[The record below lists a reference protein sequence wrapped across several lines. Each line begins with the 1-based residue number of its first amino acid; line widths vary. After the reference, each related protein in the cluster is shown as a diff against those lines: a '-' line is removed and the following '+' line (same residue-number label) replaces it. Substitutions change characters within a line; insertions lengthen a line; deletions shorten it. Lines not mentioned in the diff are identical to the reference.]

1 MAIESK
7 RELVGYFIQVKQV
20 PVLQREEAENRTQA
34 FPHNSQF
41 QQKSN
46 IMADSSLPDSIVE
59 SIAISNAKSIGEQPA
74 ILANLALANQILN
87 QNLQQQMAISQQQAI
102 NQVTLATTAKCVSV
116 ITGDDASSANID
128 NLMKVLQELKS
139 GGNPSPKTVEGPL
152 INPGKNDPGEDPPAD
167 IDSDPTNG
175 VDN

>member
-1 MAIESK
+1 
-7 RELVGYFIQVKQV
+7 
-20 PVLQREEAENRTQA
+20 
-34 FPHNSQF
+34 
-41 QQKSN
+41 
-46 IMADSSLPDSIVE
+46 MADSSLPDSIVE

-139 GGNPSPKTVEGPL
+139 GGNPSPKRSRAP
-152 INPGKNDPGEDPPAD
+152 
-167 IDSDPTNG
+167 
-175 VDN
+175 